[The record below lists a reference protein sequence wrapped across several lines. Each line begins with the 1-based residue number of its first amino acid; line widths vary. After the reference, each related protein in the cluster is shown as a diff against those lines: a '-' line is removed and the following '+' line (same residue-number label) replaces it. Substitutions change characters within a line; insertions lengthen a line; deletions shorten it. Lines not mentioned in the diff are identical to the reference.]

1 MKVGA
6 QGKIQ
11 DFCVKTNPWQ
21 ASLFREEVAQML
33 LVIKTFASQNIM
45 VLFAGKERHMSKT
58 YLEVLNA
65 SR

>member
-1 MKVGA
+1 MKVGDPV
-6 QGKIQ
+6 KIQ
-11 DFCVKTNPWQ
+11 DFCVKTNPWL
-21 ASLFREEVAQML
+21 ASLFRDEVNQVG
-33 LVIKTFASQNIM
+33 LVVKTFPSHHIV